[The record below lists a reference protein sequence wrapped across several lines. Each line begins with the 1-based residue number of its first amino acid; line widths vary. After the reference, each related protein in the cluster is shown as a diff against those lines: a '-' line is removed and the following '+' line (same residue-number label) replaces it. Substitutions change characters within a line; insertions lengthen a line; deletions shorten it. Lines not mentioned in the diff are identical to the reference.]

1 MMTDPIADMLT
12 RIRNALRAKHERVT
26 IPASNTKCEIA
37 RILREEGYVN
47 DVTLEKTG
55 PQGAIEIGLKYVGDR
70 EAVITDLERVSTP
83 GRRIYCNKE
92 HLPTVL
98 NGLGIAIISTS
109 RGLLSDRQCREQ
121 GVGGEIL
128 CKVW

>member
-12 RIRNALRAKHERVT
+12 RIRNALRAKHDRVT
-26 IPASNTKCEIA
+26 IPASKTKREIA
-37 RILREEGYVN
+37 RILREEGYVS
-47 DVTLEKTG
+47 DVTVDETG

-70 EAVITDLERVSTP
+70 ETVITDLARVSTP
-83 GRRIYCNKE
+83 GRRIYCDKE